1 MTNRIKEILIYVIRL
16 DATVAE
22 LGISV
27 LPDRVTNGTRV
38 QGRVTGPRCAQAT
51 TVEVSYPLREASRQY
66 YKEGDPCIRLH
77 VAIPEPNVWD
87 PISPFEYLC
96 KLELWQGDQRCD
108 QTERVIQLKAPR
120 KEGGP

>member
-1 MTNRIKEILIYVIRL
+1 MTNQIKEILIDVIRL

-22 LGISV
+22 LWITV
-27 LPDRVTNGTRV
+27 IPDRVTDGTCVR
-38 QGRVTGPRCAQAT
+38 GRVTGPRCALAT
-51 TVEVSYPLREASRQY
+51 TVDVSYPLRETSRQY
-66 YKEGDPCIRLH
+66 DKEGVLCIHSR
-77 VAIPEPNVWD
+77 VVIPEPNVWD